1 MENIFYTSS
10 NYEDLLLEVLKFSN
24 DKNAVIISTD
34 EIYDCIQKKQSA
46 LLFDMFKTDK
56 NIVIMVLD
64 ETHISVQILLITLLK
79 GRNSDTYIFSN
90 SNIDSVISNLTLK
103 AYIKNNYEFK
113 TIFNQ

>member
-46 LLFDMFKTDK
+46 LLFDMF
-56 NIVIMVLD
+56 
-64 ETHISVQILLITLLK
+64 ITLLK
-79 GRNSDTYIFSN
+79 WRNSDTYIFSN

-103 AYIKNNYEFK
+103 TYIKNNYEFK